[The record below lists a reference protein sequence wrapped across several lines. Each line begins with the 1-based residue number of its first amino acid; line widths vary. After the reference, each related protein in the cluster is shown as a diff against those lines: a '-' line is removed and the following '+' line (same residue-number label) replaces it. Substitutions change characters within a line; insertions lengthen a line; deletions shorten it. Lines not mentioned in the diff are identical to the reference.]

1 MFSLQSKI
9 SLARST
15 LFQDQPVY
23 VQFYIT
29 ARCNL
34 TCNQC
39 NIIYANS
46 DVEECNIYQIEHIA
60 ENFAKMKVAIVLLT
74 GGEPFARKDLP
85 EIIKAFEKRGI
96 HVRMQTNGFAT
107 EEQIEKCVEAGGKD
121 ISISLDSLMPIKQ
134 DNINGGFNKSW
145 YKAIK
150 VLPFF

>member
-46 DVEECNIYQIEHIA
+46 DTRECTIDEIKIIGDNLA
-60 ENFAKMKVAIVLLT
+60 EIGTAIILLT
-74 GGEPFARKDLP
+74 GGHGF
-85 EIIKAFEKRGI
+85 EIKKNCK
-96 HVRMQTNGFAT
+96 M
-107 EEQIEKCVEAGGKD
+107 
-121 ISISLDSLMPIKQ
+121 
-134 DNINGGFNKSW
+134 
-145 YKAIK
+145 
-150 VLPFF
+150 